1 MAEQKGCVWPRA
13 VLSGALAAAL
23 ALGLGAAGAVADELD
38 DLKQQIEEQGQQKDK
53 IEGKID
59 GLETD
64 LEFLD
69 KDIQETAAKLQSHQ
83 AKLPAA
89 RQALAE
95 AEGRVQ
101 SAAQEVASLGERV
114 AAAEQTRDDLNRD
127 LEQDQ
132 EKIDET
138 REMIGQIATQAYKR
152 GGVSSNLSLML
163 DAGEKGNLADGL
175 DLAGQALRSQ
185 NAVLNDLS
193 QKAATER
200 NAQARLEAVEEEI
213 RELKV
218 EAEAALA
225 REQSARDEA
234 AARKREVDELI
245 GQAESLSRELEAKRP
260 EIKSQIAAHEQEQK
274 QVISDIAERQEE
286 LKREVE
292 ERRLKAE
299 AEAKRKAEEA
309 RKAREAAERERANQ
323 EKQRKAAEAE
333 RAAASA
339 KRTADRENGSSR
351 PSGSNS
357 SGNSGGSS
365 SSGSSSAWGLQNP
378 AAAGAY
384 ITSGFGWRPTP
395 AGTIDYGGAGG
406 YLHAGIDYGFG
417 GACGRPIY
425 AAAGGEVWFSGW
437 GGSSGNKV
445 TVSHGVV
452 RGNALATN
460 YHHMSSIA
468 VRNGQQV
475 SKGQVVG
482 YVGTTGNSTGCHLHF
497 ETILNGQA
505 VNPLGLL

>member
-1 MAEQKGCVWPRA
+1 MAEQKGCAWPRA

-23 ALGLGAAGAVADELD
+23 ALGLGATGAVADELEE
-38 DLKQQIEEQGQQKDK
+38 LKQQIEDQGQQKDK

-69 KDIQETAAKLQSHQ
+69 KDIQKTAAELQSHQ

-89 RQALAE
+89 RQALAD

-185 NAVLNDLS
+185 NAVLNDLN

-213 RELKV
+213 RELKA

-225 REQSARDEA
+225 REQAARDEA

-245 GQAESLSRELEAKRP
+245 SQAESLSRELEAKRP
-260 EIKSQIAAHEQEQK
+260 QIKSQIAAHEEEQK
-274 QVISDIAERQEE
+274 AVIADIAERQEE

-292 ERRLKAE
+292 ERRRKAE

-309 RKAREAAERERANQ
+309 RKAREAAEREQANQ
-323 EKQRKAAEAE
+323 EKQRQAAAAERE
-333 RAAASA
+333 AASA
-339 KRTADRENGSSR
+339 KRTADRESVA
-351 PSGSNS
+351 SGS
-357 SGNSGGSS
+357 GNT
-365 SSGSSSAWGLQNP
+365 SSGSSSSSSGWGLRNP
-378 AAAGAY
+378 AASGAY

-417 GACGRPIY
+417 GACGRPVY
-425 AAAGGEVWFSGW
+425 AASSGEVWFAGW